1 MHQADFDELDYK
13 YLQRYVCVRCCL
25 FVWVFFNIYTVYI
38 IVHTYLISTASD
50 LLLTKFQLY
59 RSKDLNMGVF
69 TEEIHYHF
77 SSCKF
82 LSRTFGFWAMHEK
95 VLVSSVYFHV
105 KRDGWSCLF

>member
-1 MHQADFDELDYK
+1 MHQADFDELDYL

-38 IVHTYLISTASD
+38 IVHTYLISTALD
-50 LLLTKFQLY
+50 LLLTKFQRY
-59 RSKDLNMGVF
+59 RSKGLNMVVF

>member
-1 MHQADFDELDYK
+1 M
-13 YLQRYVCVRCCL
+13 V
-25 FVWVFFNIYTVYI
+25 
-38 IVHTYLISTASD
+38 
-50 LLLTKFQLY
+50 
-59 RSKDLNMGVF
+59 VF

-105 KRDGWSCLF
+105 KRDEWGRVYFKTILISLQRRALNKYKGNFKDFKVKVFGIFLHFIIVYD